1 MCIRDRICE
10 DAPLHPITLYARSKT
25 RCERVIRQS
34 GLPYL
39 ILRLANPYGGHQ
51 TTDKK
56 QGVIPILIEKALS
69 HEAFEMLSLIHIYQ

>member
-1 MCIRDRICE
+1 M
-10 DAPLHPITLYARSKT
+10 
-25 RCERVIRQS
+25 IRQS

-69 HEAFEMLSLIHIYQ
+69 HEAFEMWASPHSSRDYIYIEDFALSLIHI